1 MKTLTEKKCKIKI
14 VETKT
19 GAKLILQDLWDVW
32 YLEQNPL
39 KDSKYWIAY
48 RKLKQIY
55 PDLYMFWELKN
66 WEFTGRLKLEVITDK
81 QGIDELIDTILKDEE
96 YKAYK
101 DVNPEMQ

>member
-1 MKTLTEKKCKIKI
+1 MKTLSEKNCKLKI

-19 GAKLILQDLWDVW
+19 WAKLLLQDLWDVK

-39 KDSKYWIAY
+39 KDSKYGIAY

-66 WEFTGRLKLEVITDK
+66 NEFTWNLKLEIITDK
-81 QGIDELIDTILKDEE
+81 KWIDFLIDSILSDQE
-96 YKAYK
+96 YKNYEDK
-101 DVNPEMQ
+101 TPEM